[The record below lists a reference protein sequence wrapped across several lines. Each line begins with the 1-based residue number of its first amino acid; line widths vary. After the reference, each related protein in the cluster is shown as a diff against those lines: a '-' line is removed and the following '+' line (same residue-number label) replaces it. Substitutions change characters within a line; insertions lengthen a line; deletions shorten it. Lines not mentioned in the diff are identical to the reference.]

1 MVAQDERFSLAL
13 VDAHTVGKGDVL
25 EGRTVRGITKGCV
38 LFDAEELCMRGA
50 GDGLLFDPAA
60 RAGSDRDA
68 PKSSLAPFHHV
79 SLADFPRFTQIRVLP
94 VPNGFKLAAIPKG
107 SIYEELGIQS
117 GDIVRTVNG
126 KPVDFGALQLVKP
139 GAVLRVELERNGQL
153 YALEGQ
159 LD

>member
-13 VDAHTVGKGDVL
+13 VDRHTVFKGDVL
-25 EGRTVRGITKGCV
+25 EGRTVRGITQRCV
-38 LFDAEELCMRGA
+38 LFDSEELCMTGN
-50 GDGLLFDPAA
+50 GDRHLFAQA
-60 RAGSDRDA
+60 ETASVGS
-68 PKSSLAPFHHV
+68 PKSSLSPFHHV
-79 SLADFPRFTQIRVLP
+79 SVADFAKFTQVRVLP

-126 KPVDFGALQLVKP
+126 KPVDFGALQLLKP
-139 GAVLRVELERNGQL
+139 GAVLRVELDRNGQL